1 MADWEALSEGIRFDA
16 WANGL
21 WLEYLNESGAGEPDV
36 SILKHVLSASTIWL
50 SRINGQS
57 LTAMPEVELSHDSI
71 SKLLEGWVEVLA
83 IRTEDPVI
91 HFKRTTGEAMSRSVS
106 EIAIH
111 VVNHGTYHRGELRGL
126 CRAKGVDT
134 FPETDRI
141 RYSFLTNP

>member
-21 WLEYLNESGAGEPDV
+21 WLDYLNESGAGEPDV
-36 SILKHVLSASTIWL
+36 SILKHALSASTIWL
-50 SRINGQS
+50 SRIEGES
-57 LTAMPEVELSHDSI
+57 LTSMPTVELSHDTI
-71 SKLLEGWVEVLA
+71 SKLRDGWVEALA
-83 IRTEDPVI
+83 THTDDPVI

-106 EIAIH
+106 EIVTH

-126 CRAKGVDT
+126 CRAKEIEN

-141 RYSFLTNP
+141 RYSFLTIP